1 MYKWNPEDYQQ
12 HSSAQECIAAGIISE
27 LKIKGNEHILDI
39 GCGDWKGHVKAG
51 QSGASG
57 PGVGH

>member
-12 HSSAQECIAAGIISE
+12 HSSTQECIAAGIISE

-39 GCGDWKGHVKAG
+39 GCGDGKVT
-51 QSGASG
+51 
-57 PGVGH
+57 